1 MKPAVTE
8 AGHDSPDG
16 PPCPAEEASFG
27 RGAWSRAISVGR
39 GATQPDAAALQ
50 ACHAALP
57 SVSRTFALTI
67 RVLPGPLR
75 DPVTVAYL
83 LCRLADLLEDATGC
97 DPGARIE
104 GLETL
109 AQGIATAAFSPAE
122 LTAALAPAAL
132 LPLPDDAS
140 ARLFRGRETVF
151 RAYASLPGEA
161 QEVVSRWVQAMAL
174 GMASFVDRER
184 RAGDPASPVRVVLDT
199 AEEMQRYAY
208 YVAGTVGHLLTDLFS
223 LHLGSGAAQT
233 ERLRALAV
241 PFGLGL
247 QYTNILQDLAED
259 RRRGWSYVPEEL
271 ARAHGTSV
279 RALEEPAERSRA
291 LRVVGSVVQEAAA
304 YLDRAME
311 YTLLL
316 PRRTPRLRLF
326 CAWPVLFSVRT
337 LVRIWGEEQV
347 FIGSERVRISRPEVR
362 RVIGLASASCLSNR
376 ALLRVYRAEK
386 ARLEQRMAARPV

>member
-1 MKPAVTE
+1 MRRVVSEAGTE
-8 AGHDSPDG
+8 ARPG
-16 PPCPAEEASFG
+16 PPCPHWGVSPG
-27 RGAWSRAISVGR
+27 RVSGARVIGAGR
-39 GATQPDAAALQ
+39 VAARPDPAALH
-50 ACHAALP
+50 ACRTALP

-67 RVLPGPLR
+67 RVLPRPLR

-97 DPGARIE
+97 DPAVRIE
-104 GLETL
+104 GLESL
-109 AQGIATAAFSPAE
+109 AQGIATAAFSSAD
-122 LTAALAPAAL
+122 LTAALAPAES
-132 LPLPDDAS
+132 LPLPDDAGT
-140 ARLFRGRETVF
+140 RLLRGRETVF
-151 RAYASLPGEA
+151 RAYASLSGET

-184 RAGDPASPVRVVLDT
+184 RAGDSTSPVRVVLGT
-199 AEEMQRYAY
+199 AEEMRLYAY
-208 YVAGTVGHLLTDLFS
+208 YVAGTVGHLLTDLFA
-223 LHLGSGAAQT
+223 LHLGPGAADS

-259 RRRGWSYVPEEL
+259 RRRGWSYLPEEL
-271 ARAHGTSV
+271 ARTHGTSMQV
-279 RALEEPAERSRA
+279 LEEPAERSRA
-291 LRVVGSVVQEAAA
+291 LRVIGSVVQEAAV

-326 CAWPVLFSVRT
+326 CVWPVLFAMRT

-347 FIGSERVRISRPEVR
+347 LLGAERVRITRPEVR

-376 ALLRVYRAEK
+376 SLDRLYRGER
-386 ARLEQRMAARPV
+386 ARLDERMVSRPV